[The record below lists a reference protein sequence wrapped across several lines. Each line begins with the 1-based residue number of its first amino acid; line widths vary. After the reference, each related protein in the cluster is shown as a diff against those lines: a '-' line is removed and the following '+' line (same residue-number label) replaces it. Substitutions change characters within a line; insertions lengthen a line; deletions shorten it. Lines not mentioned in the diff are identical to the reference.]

1 MLYKRIAIGILT
13 GGYTMST
20 KKAVAVLLFLLI
32 PFVSYAVPIT
42 MNTHPQSICSYTAD
56 MLKPTPKCNIVFN
69 QTPQR
74 NQFFNNNRG
83 SCNTNPLRPTNL
95 SANDNGGGTISP
107 PHPTDP
113 PAPVPEPTTMLLV
126 GSGMVSFVM
135 LRKFF
140 NF

>member
-1 MLYKRIAIGILT
+1 
-13 GGYTMST
+13 MST

-32 PFVSYAVPIT
+32 PFVLHAVPIT
-42 MNTHPQSICSYTAD
+42 YTAD

-69 QTPQR
+69 TTPQKK
-74 NQFFNNNRG
+74 QASNNVRG
-83 SCNTNPLRPTNL
+83 SCNTNPLHPTNP
-95 SANDNGGGTISP
+95 SSNDNGGSNIYP
-107 PHPTDP
+107 PHPTNP

-126 GSGMVSFVM
+126 GSGMVSIAT

>member
-1 MLYKRIAIGILT
+1 MLYKRTAIGILT

-20 KKAVAVLLFLLI
+20 KKAVTVLLFLLI

-42 MNTHPQSICSYTAD
+42 MNTHPQSIYSYTAD

-69 QTPQR
+69 TTPQINPVSDN
-74 NQFFNNNRG
+74 NQG
-83 SCNTNPLRPTNL
+83 SYNINPLLPTNPP
-95 SANDNGGGTISP
+95 ANDNGGGTIS

>member
-1 MLYKRIAIGILT
+1 MSAKKTVAI
-13 GGYTMST
+13 
-20 KKAVAVLLFLLI
+20 LLFLLI

-42 MNTHPQSICSYTAD
+42 TNTHPQSNYRYTAD

-69 QTPQR
+69 KTPQIK
-74 NQFFNNNRG
+74 QVSNNNQE
-83 SCNTNPLRPTNL
+83 SFNTYPLRPTNPP
-95 SANDNGGGTISP
+95 ANDNGGGTIYP
-107 PHPTDP
+107 PHPTNP

-126 GSGMVSFVM
+126 GTGMVSIAT